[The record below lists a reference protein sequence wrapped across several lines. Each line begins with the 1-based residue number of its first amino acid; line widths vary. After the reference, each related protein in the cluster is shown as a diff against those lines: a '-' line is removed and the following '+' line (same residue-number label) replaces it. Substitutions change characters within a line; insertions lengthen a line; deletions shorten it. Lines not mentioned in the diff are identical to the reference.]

1 MSTQTKWTQGPL
13 TVRMASEWPWN
24 IETVNA
30 AGEVVFYTQ
39 LYCLSSDDK
48 TAKEALD
55 CAHIKADK
63 REEYSATNYRA
74 LADETIRAAAPELY
88 KALEAL
94 TGVVQSDSLLTYG
107 KDTPYD
113 KAIKGA
119 LAVLKKAR
127 GE

>member
-1 MSTQTKWTQGPL
+1 MSTETKWTQGPWRSVIAQRGFVVVSHDDAYDIAV
-13 TVRMASEWPWN
+13 VRDIGNENNQA
-24 IETVNA
+24 NA
-30 AGEVVFYTQ
+30 TLIAE
-39 LYCLSSDDK
+39 S
-48 TAKEALD
+48 
-55 CAHIKADK
+55 
-63 REEYSATNYRA
+63 
-74 LADETIRAAAPELY
+74 PELY

-119 LAVLKKAR
+119 LTVLKKAR